1 MASSCNVE
9 REVVL
14 ACLHESPCIAEGRS
28 VKECLEVDPEC
39 KEKRIALMN
48 CKRGQLDMRK
58 RIKGNFV
65 GNETAEAD
73 RVQGS

>member
-1 MASSCNVE
+1 MANSCNAE
-9 REVVL
+9 RELVL

-28 VKECLEVDPEC
+28 VKECLEADAEC
-39 KEKRIALMN
+39 KEKRIMLMN

-73 RVQGS
+73 RANDS